1 MKLFVL
7 FFLLIPSAFACDI
20 SMPYRLVI
28 LSEEPTGQSPLNAS
42 NCQEETLR
50 EFHKTLTGLEGRI
63 SSAQLIEIMAAKKHV
78 VKIDQSMVQIQN
90 LKSFIREQ
98 LAIPSGVH
106 VKTTYPVNS
115 SNFLPLAPGDQLQVS
130 CSGCLWGTK
139 QPLNVSVAGFDGTRR
154 DFIAVADFGKMV
166 RAFRLARPLNSFSEI
181 TVYDI
186 KEEFTEAI
194 PHSEFISDVQNLRYY
209 KTNKPLKS
217 GELLKISDLN
227 AVNIVRAGLKT
238 EVILEND
245 MVRIKTSGISRAN
258 GAFGDTVEV
267 WHPQKNKKYQGKVID
282 NNKVLVE
289 L

>member
-1 MKLFVL
+1 MKLLVL
-7 FFLLIPSAFACDI
+7 FFFLIPAAFSCDI

-28 LSEEPTGQSPLNAS
+28 LSDEPTGQSPLNTS
-42 NCQEETLR
+42 NCQEDTLR

-63 SSAQLIEIMAAKKHV
+63 SSAQLTEIMAAKNHV
-78 VKIDQSMVQIQN
+78 VRIEQHMVQIHN
-90 LKSFIREQ
+90 LKTFIREQ
-98 LAIPSGVH
+98 LTIPSGVH
-106 VKTTYPVNS
+106 VKATYPVNA
-115 SNFLPLAPGDQLQVS
+115 SNFLPLAPGDQLQVN
-130 CSGCLWGTK
+130 CSACLWGTK
-139 QPLNVSVAGFDGTRR
+139 QPLNITVSGFDGTRR

-166 RAFRLARPLNSFSEI
+166 RAFRLTRPLNSFSEI

-186 KEEFTEAI
+186 KEEFTESV

-209 KTNKPLKS
+209 KTNKPLKT
-217 GELLKISDLN
+217 GEFLKISDLN
-227 AVNIVRAGLKT
+227 AINIVKAGLRT
-238 EVILEND
+238 EVVLEND

-258 GAFGDTVEV
+258 GAYGDTVEV

>member
-1 MKLFVL
+1 MKLLAL
-7 FFLLIPSAFACDI
+7 FFLFIPAAFACDI
-20 SMPYRLVI
+20 SMPYRLVV
-28 LSEEPTGQSPLNAS
+28 LSEEPTGQSPLNAT
-42 NCQEETLR
+42 NCTDETLK
-50 EFHKTLTGLEGRI
+50 EFHRTLTGLEGRI
-63 SSAQLIEIMAAKKHV
+63 SSSQLTEIMATKKHNV
-78 VKIDQSMVQIQN
+78 RIEQHMVQIQN
-90 LKSFIREQ
+90 LKTFIREQ

-106 VKTTYPVNS
+106 VKATYPVNS
-115 SNFLPLAPGDQLQVS
+115 SNFLPLAPGDQLQVN

-139 QPLNVSVAGFDGTRR
+139 QPLNITVAGFDGTRA

-166 RAFRLARPLNSFSEI
+166 RAFRLTRPLNSFSEI

-186 KEEFTEAI
+186 KEEFTESV
-194 PHSEFISDVQNLRYY
+194 PHSEFISDVQNLKYY

-227 AVNIVRAGLKT
+227 AENIVRAGLKT
-238 EVILEND
+238 EVVLENE
-245 MVRIKTSGISRAN
+245 MVRIKTSGISRGN
-258 GAFGDTVEV
+258 GALGDVVEV